1 MEMRA
6 LPGKREEEYRAGI
19 TPRIRCGTL
28 EYSIK
33 ELAGEGF
40 PKVISKS
47 RFWNFVCIENAMSC
61 YNRLRLRAI
70 MRSVWTITLLGIAL
84 LPLTADDPV
93 EKRADPKAPTVSIQ
107 PRIRPSSAGTA
118 ETILD
123 RRADL
128 RIDTTLVLVPVGVT
142 IAATGKLLTGLEK
155 DNFELTEDKVSQ
167 EIASFGSE
175 DVPLSVG
182 VVFDCSGSMG
192 NKLERSRQ
200 AVAQFMR
207 TANPEDE
214 FFLVQFNDRPEL
226 SVPFTSQPEE
236 VQSHLTW
243 VQSKGRTAL
252 LDGVAMAMNEMKKA
266 HNGRKAILII
276 SDGGDNSS
284 RFTESEVRNWVREAD
299 VQIYSIGIFEPIG
312 SRGRTPEE
320 MSGPG
325 LLSDLAEQTGGRNFS
340 VENLADLP
348 DVAAKIGLELRNQ
361 YVLGY
366 SPKNAAHDGKYRKVE
381 VKLVKVKDLP
391 PLRARYRPGYVAP
404 SQ

>member
-1 MEMRA
+1 MCSE
-6 LPGKREEEYRAGI
+6 
-19 TPRIRCGTL
+19 TD
-28 EYSIK
+28 
-33 ELAGEGF
+33 
-40 PKVISKS
+40 
-47 RFWNFVCIENAMSC
+47 MSC
-61 YNRLRLRAI
+61 YNRVRLRVT
-70 MRSVWTITLLGIAL
+70 MRSLLAIALLGMSL
-84 LPLTADDPV
+84 LPLTADDKV
-93 EKRADPKAPTVSIQ
+93 QKRADPDAPTINIQ
-107 PRIRPSSAGTA
+107 PRVRPPAPGST

-128 RIDTTLVLVPVGVT
+128 RIDTTLVLVPVAVT

-155 DNFELTEDKVSQ
+155 DNFELTEDKIAQ

-182 VVFDCSGSMG
+182 VVFDTSGSMG
-192 NKLERSRQ
+192 AKLERSRQ

-226 SVPFTSQPEE
+226 SVSFTSRPED

-243 VQSKGRTAL
+243 AQSKGRTAL

-266 HNGRKAILII
+266 KNGRKALLII

-284 RFTESEVRNWVREAD
+284 RFTESEVRSWVREAD
-299 VQIYSIGIFEPIG
+299 VQIYAIGIFEPID

-325 LLSDLAEQTGGRNFS
+325 LLNDLAEQTGGRNFS

>member
-1 MEMRA
+1 M
-6 LPGKREEEYRAGI
+6 
-19 TPRIRCGTL
+19 
-28 EYSIK
+28 
-33 ELAGEGF
+33 
-40 PKVISKS
+40 
-47 RFWNFVCIENAMSC
+47 
-61 YNRLRLRAI
+61 
-70 MRSVWTITLLGIAL
+70 MRSFWTIALLGIAL

-93 EKRADPKAPTVSIQ
+93 EKRAENSAVAQTPAINIQQRSRTSPTA
-107 PRIRPSSAGTA
+107 AG

-128 RIDTTLVLVPVGVT
+128 RIDTTLVLVPVAVT
-142 IAATGKLLTGLEK
+142 LAATGKLLTGLEK
-155 DNFELTEDKVSQ
+155 ENFELSEDKVSQ

-175 DVPLSVG
+175 DVPLSIG
-182 VVFDCSGSMG
+182 IVFDCSGSMS
-192 NKLERSRQ
+192 NKLDRSRQ
-200 AVAQFMR
+200 AVAQFLR

-226 SVPFTSQPEE
+226 TVPFTPRPEDI
-236 VQSHLTW
+236 QGHLTW

-266 HNGRKAILII
+266 KNGRKALLII

-284 RFTESEVRNWVREAD
+284 RFTESEVRSWVREGD
-299 VQIYSIGIFEPIG
+299 VQTYAIGIYEQLG
-312 SRGRTPEE
+312 ARGRTPEE
-320 MSGPG
+320 LAGPG
-325 LLSDLAEQTGGRNFS
+325 LLSELAEQTGGKSFN

-366 SPKNAAHDGKYRKVE
+366 NPKNAAHDGKYRKVE
-381 VKLVKVKDLP
+381 VKLVKVKELP

>member
-1 MEMRA
+1 
-6 LPGKREEEYRAGI
+6 
-19 TPRIRCGTL
+19 
-28 EYSIK
+28 
-33 ELAGEGF
+33 
-40 PKVISKS
+40 
-47 RFWNFVCIENAMSC
+47 
-61 YNRLRLRAI
+61 
-70 MRSVWTITLLGIAL
+70 
-84 LPLTADDPV
+84 
-93 EKRADPKAPTVSIQ
+93 
-107 PRIRPSSAGTA
+107 
-118 ETILD
+118 
-123 RRADL
+123 
-128 RIDTTLVLVPVGVT
+128 
-142 IAATGKLLTGLEK
+142 LTGLEK
-155 DNFELTEDKVSQ
+155 ENFELSEDKTAQ

-192 NKLERSRQ
+192 NKLDRSRQ
-200 AVAQFMR
+200 AVAQFLR

-226 SVPFTSQPEE
+226 TVPLTSRPED

-284 RFTESEVRNWVREAD
+284 RFTESEVRNWVREGD
-299 VQIYSIGIFEPIG
+299 VQLYAIGIFEPLG

-320 MSGPG
+320 MGGPG
-325 LLSDLAEQTGGRNFS
+325 LLSDLAEQTGGRHFA

-361 YVLGY
+361 YVIGY
-366 SPKNAAHDGKYRKVE
+366 SPKNAAKDGKYRKVE
-381 VKLVKVKDLP
+381 VKLVKVKELP

-404 SQ
+404 AQ

>member
-1 MEMRA
+1 MRWV
-6 LPGKREEEYRAGI
+6 
-19 TPRIRCGTL
+19 
-28 EYSIK
+28 
-33 ELAGEGF
+33 LA
-40 PKVISKS
+40 I
-47 RFWNFVCIENAMSC
+47 A
-61 YNRLRLRAI
+61 
-70 MRSVWTITLLGIAL
+70 LLGMSL

-93 EKRADPKAPTVSIQ
+93 EKRADPQAPTINIQ
-107 PRIRPSSAGTA
+107 PRVRPPAPGSA

-128 RIDTTLVLVPVGVT
+128 RIDTTLVLVPVAVT

-155 DNFELTEDKVSQ
+155 ENFELTEDKVAQ
-167 EIASFGSE
+167 EIATFGSE

-182 VVFDCSGSMG
+182 VVFDTSGSMG
-192 NKLERSRQ
+192 DKLERSRQ
-200 AVAQFMR
+200 AVAQFLR

-214 FFLVQFNDRPEL
+214 FFLVQFNDRPEI
-226 SVPFTSQPEE
+226 SVPFTPRPEDI
-236 VQSHLTW
+236 QSHLTW

-252 LDGVAMAMNEMKKA
+252 LDGVAMAMNEMKKGK
-266 HNGRKAILII
+266 NGRKALLII

-284 RFTESEVRNWVREAD
+284 RFTESEVRNWVREGD
-299 VQIYSIGIFEPIG
+299 VQIYSIGIYEPLG

-340 VENLADLP
+340 VEHLADLP

-366 SPKNAAHDGKYRKVE
+366 NPKNAARDGKYRKVE

>member
-1 MEMRA
+1 
-6 LPGKREEEYRAGI
+6 
-19 TPRIRCGTL
+19 
-28 EYSIK
+28 
-33 ELAGEGF
+33 
-40 PKVISKS
+40 
-47 RFWNFVCIENAMSC
+47 
-61 YNRLRLRAI
+61 
-70 MRSVWTITLLGIAL
+70 MRSFSAIALLMVWL
-84 LPLTADDPV
+84 LPLTADDPA
-93 EKRADPKAPTVSIQ
+93 EKRSDPQAPTISIQ
-107 PRIRPSSAGTA
+107 PRVRPAPATSG

-128 RIDTTLVLVPVGVT
+128 RIDTTLVLVPVAVT

-155 DNFELTEDKVSQ
+155 DNFELTEDKVPQ
-167 EIASFGSE
+167 EIATFGSE
-175 DVPLSVG
+175 DVPLSIG
-182 VVFDCSGSMG
+182 LVFDCSGSMS
-192 NKLERSRQ
+192 NKLDRSRQ
-200 AVAQFMR
+200 AVAQFLR

-214 FFLVQFNDRPEL
+214 FFLVQFNDRPQL
-226 SVPFTSQPEE
+226 TVSFTPRPEE
-236 VQSHLTW
+236 VQSNLTW

-266 HNGRKAILII
+266 KNGRKAILII

-284 RFTESEVRNWVREAD
+284 RYTESEVRNWVREGD
-299 VQIYSIGIFEPIG
+299 VQIYSIGIFEPVG

-325 LLSDLAEQTGGRNFS
+325 LLGELAEQTGGRNFS

-404 SQ
+404 TQ

>member
-1 MEMRA
+1 MR
-6 LPGKREEEYRAGI
+6 L
-19 TPRIRCGTL
+19 
-28 EYSIK
+28 
-33 ELAGEGF
+33 
-40 PKVISKS
+40 
-47 RFWNFVCIENAMSC
+47 FWA
-61 YNRLRLRAI
+61 
-70 MRSVWTITLLGIAL
+70 IAL
-84 LPLTADDPV
+84 LSSSLLTITADDQV
-93 EKRADPKAPTVSIQ
+93 EKRADPQAPLINIQ
-107 PRIRPSSAGTA
+107 PRTRQAPNASG

-142 IAATGKLLTGLEK
+142 IAATGKLLTGLDKE
-155 DNFELTEDKVSQ
+155 NFELTEDKVAQ

-175 DVPLSVG
+175 DVPISVG
-182 VVFDCSGSMG
+182 LVFDCSGSMS
-192 NKLERSRQ
+192 NKLDRSRQ

-226 SVPFTSQPEE
+226 TVPFTPRSED
-236 VQSHLTW
+236 VQSHLSW

-266 HNGRKAILII
+266 RNGRKAILVI

-284 RFTESEVRNWVREAD
+284 RFTESEVRNWVREGD
-299 VQIYSIGIFEPIG
+299 VQIYSIGIFEPIA

-320 MSGPG
+320 MNGPG
-325 LLSDLAEQTGGRNFS
+325 LLGDLAEQTGGRNFS

-348 DVAAKIGLELRNQ
+348 DTAAKIGLELRNQ

-366 SPKNAAHDGKYRKVE
+366 HPKNAAHDGKYRKVE

-404 SQ
+404 AQ

>member
-1 MEMRA
+1 MCTEI
-6 LPGKREEEYRAGI
+6 G
-19 TPRIRCGTL
+19 
-28 EYSIK
+28 
-33 ELAGEGF
+33 
-40 PKVISKS
+40 
-47 RFWNFVCIENAMSC
+47 MSC
-61 YNRLRLRAI
+61 YNQARLRAV
-70 MRSVWTITLLGIAL
+70 MRSFWAIALLCTSL
-84 LPLTADDPV
+84 LPLTADDPL
-93 EKRADPKAPTVSIQ
+93 EKRADPQAPNISIQ
-107 PRIRPSSAGTA
+107 PRLRPAPAVEG

-123 RRADL
+123 RRSDL
-128 RIDTTLVLVPVGVT
+128 RVDTTLVLVPVAVT

-155 DNFELTEDKVSQ
+155 DNFELTEDKSAQ
-167 EIASFGSE
+167 EIVTFGSE
-175 DVPLSVG
+175 DVPLSIG
-182 VVFDCSGSMG
+182 IVFDCSGSMS
-192 NKLERSRQ
+192 NKLDRSRQ
-200 AVAQFMR
+200 AVAQFLR

-226 SVPFTSQPEE
+226 TVSLTSHPEDI
-236 VQSHLTW
+236 QSHLTW

-266 HNGRKAILII
+266 RNGRKAILII

-284 RFTESEVRNWVREAD
+284 RYTESEVRNWVREGD
-299 VQIYSIGIFEPIG
+299 VQMYAIGIFEPVG

-325 LLSDLAEQTGGRNFS
+325 MLSDLAEQTGGRNYS

-366 SPKNAAHDGKYRKVE
+366 SPKNAAKDGKYRKVE

-404 SQ
+404 AQ

>member
-1 MEMRA
+1 MRFSWAIA
-6 LPGKREEEYRAGI
+6 LLC
-19 TPRIRCGTL
+19 T
-28 EYSIK
+28 S
-33 ELAGEGF
+33 
-40 PKVISKS
+40 
-47 RFWNFVCIENAMSC
+47 
-61 YNRLRLRAI
+61 
-70 MRSVWTITLLGIAL
+70 L

-93 EKRADPKAPTVSIQ
+93 EKRADPRAPNVSIQ
-107 PRIRPSSAGTA
+107 PRTRTAPAVAG

-128 RIDTTLVLVPVGVT
+128 RIDTTLVLVPVAVT
-142 IAATGKLLTGLEK
+142 IAASGKLLTGLEK
-155 DNFELTEDKVSQ
+155 DNFELAEDKVSQ
-167 EIASFGSE
+167 EIVTFGSE

-182 VVFDCSGSMG
+182 VVFDCSGSMS
-192 NKLERSRQ
+192 NKLDRSRQ
-200 AVAQFMR
+200 AVAQFLR

-226 SVPFTSQPEE
+226 TVSFTPRTEDIQG
-236 VQSHLTW
+236 HLTW

-266 HNGRKAILII
+266 KNGRKAILII

-284 RFTESEVRNWVREAD
+284 RFTESEVRNWVREGD
-299 VQIYSIGIFEPIG
+299 VQIYSIGIYEAIG
-312 SRGRTPEE
+312 ARGRTPEE

-325 LLSDLAEQTGGRNFS
+325 LLSDLSEQTGGRNFS

-361 YVLGY
+361 YVIGY
-366 SPKNAAHDGKYRKVE
+366 SPKNGSKDGKFRKVE
-381 VKLVKVKDLP
+381 VKLVKVKELP

-404 SQ
+404 AQ

>member
-1 MEMRA
+1 
-6 LPGKREEEYRAGI
+6 
-19 TPRIRCGTL
+19 
-28 EYSIK
+28 
-33 ELAGEGF
+33 
-40 PKVISKS
+40 
-47 RFWNFVCIENAMSC
+47 MSC
-61 YNRLRLRAI
+61 YNRVRLRAI
-70 MRSVWTITLLGIAL
+70 MRSVWTIALLGVSL
-84 LPLTADDPV
+84 LPLTADDQV
-93 EKRADPKAPTVSIQ
+93 EKRADPQAPTVSIQ
-107 PRIRPSSAGTA
+107 PRIRPPAPGTA

-155 DNFELTEDKVSQ
+155 DNFELTEDKISQ
-167 EIASFGSE
+167 EIATFGSE

-182 VVFDCSGSMG
+182 IVFDCSGSMG
-192 NKLERSRQ
+192 SKLERSRQ

-226 SVPFTSQPEE
+226 SVPLTSRPED

-284 RFTESEVRNWVREAD
+284 RFTESEVRNWVREGD
-299 VQIYSIGIFEPIG
+299 VQIYSIGIFEPVG

-325 LLSDLAEQTGGRNFS
+325 LLSELAEQTGGRNFS

-366 SPKNAAHDGKYRKVE
+366 NPKNAAHDGKYRKVE

>member
-1 MEMRA
+1 
-6 LPGKREEEYRAGI
+6 
-19 TPRIRCGTL
+19 
-28 EYSIK
+28 
-33 ELAGEGF
+33 
-40 PKVISKS
+40 
-47 RFWNFVCIENAMSC
+47 MSC
-61 YNRLRLRAI
+61 YNRVRLRAT
-70 MRSVWTITLLGIAL
+70 MRSVFTIALLGISL

-93 EKRADPKAPTVSIQ
+93 EKQANTQAPTISIQ
-107 PRIRPSSAGTA
+107 PRVRPSAAGSA

-128 RIDTTLVLVPVGVT
+128 RIDTTLVLVPVAVT

-155 DNFELTEDKVSQ
+155 ENFELTEDKNAQ
-167 EIASFGSE
+167 EIVSFGSE
-175 DVPLSVG
+175 DVPLSIG
-182 VVFDCSGSMG
+182 VVFDTSGSMG
-192 NKLERSRQ
+192 DKLERSRQ

-226 SVPFTSQPEE
+226 TVSFTPHPED

-252 LDGVAMAMNEMKKA
+252 LDGVAMAMNEMKKGK
-266 HNGRKAILII
+266 NGRKALLII

-284 RFTESEVRNWVREAD
+284 RFTESEVRNWVREGD
-299 VQIYSIGIFEPIG
+299 VQIYSIGIYEPLG

-366 SPKNAAHDGKYRKVE
+366 NPRNLAHDGKYRKVE

>member
-1 MEMRA
+1 
-6 LPGKREEEYRAGI
+6 
-19 TPRIRCGTL
+19 
-28 EYSIK
+28 
-33 ELAGEGF
+33 
-40 PKVISKS
+40 
-47 RFWNFVCIENAMSC
+47 
-61 YNRLRLRAI
+61 
-70 MRSVWTITLLGIAL
+70 MRSVWTIALLGVSL
-84 LPLTADDPV
+84 LPLTADDQV
-93 EKRADPKAPTVSIQ
+93 EKRADPQAPTVSIQ
-107 PRIRPSSAGTA
+107 PRIRPPAPGTA

-155 DNFELTEDKVSQ
+155 DNFELTEDKISQ
-167 EIASFGSE
+167 EIATFGSE

-182 VVFDCSGSMG
+182 IVFDCSGSMG
-192 NKLERSRQ
+192 SKLERSRQ

-226 SVPFTSQPEE
+226 SVPLTSRPED

-284 RFTESEVRNWVREAD
+284 RFTESEVRNWVREGD
-299 VQIYSIGIFEPIG
+299 VQIYSIGIFEPVG

-325 LLSDLAEQTGGRNFS
+325 LLSELAEQTGGRNFS

-366 SPKNAAHDGKYRKVE
+366 NPKNAAHDGKYRKVE

>member
-1 MEMRA
+1 
-6 LPGKREEEYRAGI
+6 
-19 TPRIRCGTL
+19 
-28 EYSIK
+28 
-33 ELAGEGF
+33 
-40 PKVISKS
+40 
-47 RFWNFVCIENAMSC
+47 MSW
-61 YNRLRLRAI
+61 YNQVRLRAT
-70 MRSVWTITLLGIAL
+70 MRLIWAIAMLGTSL
-84 LPLTADDPV
+84 LPLTADDPL
-93 EKRADPKAPTVSIQ
+93 EKRADPQAPTINIQ
-107 PRIRPSSAGTA
+107 TRTRTPTVAG

-128 RIDTTLVLVPVGVT
+128 RIDTTLVLVPVSVT

-155 DNFELTEDKVSQ
+155 ENFELPEYKSQQ
-167 EIASFGSE
+167 EIVTFGSE

-192 NKLERSRQ
+192 SKLDRSRQ

-226 SVPFTSQPEE
+226 SVPFTSHPED

-284 RFTESEVRNWVREAD
+284 RFTESEVRNWVREGD
-299 VQIYSIGIFEPIG
+299 VQLYAIGIFEPVG
-312 SRGRTPEE
+312 SRGRSPEE
-320 MSGPG
+320 LGGPG
-325 LLSDLAEQTGGRNFS
+325 LLTDLAEQTGGRHFA

-348 DVAAKIGLELRNQ
+348 DTAAKIGLELRNQ

-366 SPKNAAHDGKYRKVE
+366 SPKNSAHDGKYRKVE

-404 SQ
+404 AQ

>member
-1 MEMRA
+1 MR
-6 LPGKREEEYRAGI
+6 L
-19 TPRIRCGTL
+19 
-28 EYSIK
+28 
-33 ELAGEGF
+33 F
-40 PKVISKS
+40 
-47 RFWNFVCIENAMSC
+47 
-61 YNRLRLRAI
+61 RAI
-70 MRSVWTITLLGIAL
+70 ALLCVAL
-84 LPLTADDPV
+84 LPLTADDPL
-93 EKRADPKAPTVSIQ
+93 EKRADPQAPSVSIQ
-107 PRIRPSSAGTA
+107 PRIRTSPTAAG

-128 RIDTTLVLVPVGVT
+128 RIDTTVVLVPVAVT

-155 DNFELTEDKVSQ
+155 DNFELTEDKVAQ
-167 EIASFGSE
+167 EIVTFGSE

-182 VVFDCSGSMG
+182 VVFDTSGSMG
-192 NKLERSRQ
+192 TKLDRSRQ
-200 AVAQFMR
+200 AVAQFLR

-226 SVPFTSQPEE
+226 TVPFTPRPEDI
-236 VQSHLTW
+236 QSHLTW
-243 VQSKGRTAL
+243 AQSRGRTAL

-266 HNGRKAILII
+266 RNGRKAILII

-284 RFTESEVRNWVREAD
+284 RFTESEVRNWVREGD
-299 VQIYSIGIFEPIG
+299 VQMYAIGIFEPLG

-325 LLSDLAEQTGGRNFS
+325 LLTDLAEQTGGRNFA

-366 SPKNAAHDGKYRKVE
+366 HPKNAAKDGKYRKVE
-381 VKLVKVKDLP
+381 VKLVKIKDLP

>member
-1 MEMRA
+1 
-6 LPGKREEEYRAGI
+6 
-19 TPRIRCGTL
+19 
-28 EYSIK
+28 
-33 ELAGEGF
+33 
-40 PKVISKS
+40 
-47 RFWNFVCIENAMSC
+47 
-61 YNRLRLRAI
+61 
-70 MRSVWTITLLGIAL
+70 MRSFWTIALLGISL

-93 EKRADPKAPTVSIQ
+93 EKRVDSQAPSVSIQ
-107 PRIRPSSAGTA
+107 PRARTSPTAAG

-128 RIDTTLVLVPVGVT
+128 RIDTTLVLVPVSVT

-155 DNFELTEDKVSQ
+155 DNFELSEDKVSQ
-167 EIASFGSE
+167 DIATFGSE

-192 NKLERSRQ
+192 NKLDRSRQ

-214 FFLVQFNDRPEL
+214 FFLLQFNDRPEL
-226 SVPFTSQPEE
+226 TVPFTAHPEDI
-236 VQSHLTW
+236 QSHLTW

-299 VQIYSIGIFEPIG
+299 VQIYAIGIFEAIG
-312 SRGRTPEE
+312 VRGRTPEE

-325 LLSDLAEQTGGRNFS
+325 LLNDLAEQTGGRHFA

-366 SPKNAAHDGKYRKVE
+366 NPKNAAHDGKFRKVE